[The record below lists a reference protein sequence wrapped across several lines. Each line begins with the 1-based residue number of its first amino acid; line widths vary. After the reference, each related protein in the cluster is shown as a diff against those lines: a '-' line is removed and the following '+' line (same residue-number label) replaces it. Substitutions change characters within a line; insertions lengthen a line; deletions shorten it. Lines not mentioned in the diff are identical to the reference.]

1 MRLASVLVD
10 GRPHAARVEGARLV
24 LLPYP
29 DLGSLLAVDDW
40 RAAAAAPATRPDGEV
55 PMESAELRP
64 VVPNPPKIICLGRNY
79 AAHVHEGGHELP
91 EHPVLFAKHSASLCA
106 PYADIPMPSVSQEL
120 DWEVELAFVIG
131 LGGRSV
137 PRERALEHV
146 AGYTV
151 SNDFSVRDW
160 QNRTKQWHAGKAW
173 DGLTPLGPYLVTDD
187 ELPPGAAGLDVSCEV
202 DGVVMQKG
210 NTAQFIF
217 DVATVIADI
226 STFTRL
232 EPGDVILT
240 GTPSGVGNA
249 RDPKLFLTP
258 GQTVV
263 TRVERVGELRN
274 IIVG

>member
-1 MRLASVLVD
+1 MRLASVFVG
-10 GRPHAARVEGARLV
+10 GRPRAARVDDDRVV
-24 LLPYP
+24 LLPHR
-29 DLGSLLAVDDW
+29 DLGALLALAEW
-40 RAAAAAPATRPDGEV
+40 RGIAAAPGPTVTLDEV
-55 PMESAELRP
+55 ELRP
-64 VVPNPPKIICLGRNY
+64 VVPNPPKIVCLGRNY
-79 AAHVHEGGHELP
+79 AEHVAEGGHELP
-91 EHPVLFAKHSASLCA
+91 EQPVLFAKYSASLCG
-106 PYADIPMPSVSQEL
+106 PYADVPMPAVSDQL
-120 DWEVELAFVIG
+120 DWEAELAVVIG
-131 LGGRSV
+131 APGRNI
-137 PRERALEHV
+137 PRERALQHV

-160 QNRTKQWHAGKAW
+160 QNRTRQWHAGKAW

-187 ELPPGAAGLDVSCEV
+187 ELPPGAAGLDVVCEV
-202 DGVVMQKG
+202 DGGVMQKG

-249 RDPKLFLTP
+249 RNPKVFLRP

-263 TRVERVGELRN
+263 TRIEQIGELRN
-274 IIVG
+274 VVVA

>member
-1 MRLASVLVD
+1 MKLASVLVD
-10 GRPHAARVEGARLV
+10 GRPHAARVEGDLLV

-29 DLGSLLAVDDW
+29 DLGALLAADGW
-40 RAAAAAPATRPDGEV
+40 RTLAAAAGPEV
-55 PMESAELRP
+55 AVTDVELRP
-64 VVPNPPKIICLGRNY
+64 VVPHPPKIVCLGRNY
-79 AAHVHEGGHELP
+79 AEHVFETGHELP
-91 EHPVLFAKHSASLCA
+91 EHPVLFAKYTSSLCA
-106 PYADIPMPSVSQEL
+106 PYADIPMPSVSEQL

-131 LGGRSV
+131 TGGRSI

-160 QNRTKQWHAGKAW
+160 QNRTKQWTAGKAW

-187 ELPPGAAGLDVSCEV
+187 ELPPGASGLDVTCEV

-210 NTAQFIF
+210 NTSQFIF

-249 RDPKLFLTP
+249 RNPKVFLRP

-274 IIVG
+274 VVVG